1 MKKISVLVL
10 ALALCMSFALVAH
23 AGSYTIQGDGNA
35 VYDTAVG
42 YVFDIRAVNDKITGE
57 DAVIMTS
64 NDFTGQIGSWSIWT
78 IAEELDDSGI
88 YKAIKDAEPSQ
99 GTPPAVQLDENQIL
113 IAVHSSTSNPD
124 KAAENNWHNWEDKVA
139 FLAVKSGDCFVFDGV
154 DLENGTCTNG
164 KMLCVS
170 EEDVLA
176 GIIQWPDGTETSEPE
191 TSEPEISEP
200 ETSTPTENTPD
211 ESEPTDASAEEENKS
226 DSENVTGNASTAE
239 SSTTDIIDDSEVIS
253 STIEIDGD
261 SQGLGVWLWVIIGA
275 VAVVVVI
282 VVVMVIKKK

>member
-1 MKKISVLVL
+1 MKKLSVLVL
-10 ALALCMSFALVAH
+10 ALVLCMSFALVAQ
-23 AGSYTIQGDGNA
+23 AGNYTIQEDGNA
-35 VYDTAVG
+35 VYDTAIG

-99 GTPPAVQLDENQIL
+99 GTPPAVQLGENQIL
-113 IAVHSSTSNPD
+113 IAVHSSTSNPN

-154 DLENGTCTNG
+154 DLDNGTCTNG

-170 EEDVLA
+170 EDDVLA
-176 GIIQWPDGTETSEPE
+176 GIIQWPDGTE

-239 SSTTDIIDDSEVIS
+239 SSATEIIDDSEVTS
-253 STIEIDGD
+253 SNIEIDGD
-261 SQGLGVWLWVIIGA
+261 SEGLGVWLWVIIG
-275 VAVVVVI
+275 VAVVAVI
-282 VVVMVIKKK
+282 VVIIVIKKK